1 MSKINKSKYVE
12 FGPTITGTQTYYFP
26 DLNDIRNANIWSME
40 FYNDSV
46 IDVTATGANAVSE
59 ANTRQAYLTLYFK
72 GGNFIV
78 TPLGNLVTLR
88 GTNSGSDAKFA
99 QYPFNLMGQVITWTK
114 SYVSFGNPASV
125 DAATNFVFSVNY
137 TDSISG

>member
-40 FYNDSV
+40 FYNE
-46 IDVTATGANAVSE
+46 DVLPYTATGASSIAG
-59 ANTRQAYLTLYFK
+59 ADTRQAFLTLYFK

-78 TPLGNLVTLR
+78 TPLSNLVTLR
-88 GTNSGSDAKFA
+88 GTDAGSSAVFS

-114 SYVSFGNPASV
+114 SYVSFGNPSGI
-125 DAATNFVFSVNY
+125 TGSRNFVFNVNY
-137 TDSISG
+137 TDSISA

>member
-40 FYNDSV
+40 FYSNWQ
-46 IDVTATGANAVSE
+46 INYTATGANPIDQNDVM
-59 ANTRQAYLTLYFK
+59 QAYLTLYFK

-78 TPLGNLVTLR
+78 TPLANLITLR
-88 GTNSGSDAKFA
+88 SADSSSNYPFA

-114 SYVSFGNPASV
+114 SYVSFGNPGGIT
-125 DAATNFVFSVNY
+125 AARNFVFNVNY